1 MIYTSNKP
9 QAKRITTR
17 TWWSSTDITNIQ
29 KELLRVQVSL
39 LSHYLQLLKII
50 STRTPASSL
59 ESLFFFYYKKQQAT
73 SRQPAARCLF
83 IFFYSKKQQATSQ
96 QRAHLLTLDMLTIRL
111 YKISN

>member
-17 TWWSSTDITNIQ
+17 TWSSSTDITNIQ

-73 SRQPAARCLF
+73 SKQPAACCLF
-83 IFFYSKKQQATSQ
+83 IFFLFKKATSNKP
-96 QRAHLLTLDMLTIRL
+96 AA
-111 YKISN
+111 SSPVNA

>member
-9 QAKRITTR
+9 QAKIISTSSWR
-17 TWWSSTDITNIQ
+17 SSTDITNIQ

-59 ESLFFFYYKKQQAT
+59 ESLFFFIIKSNKQQAG
-73 SRQPAARCLF
+73 SQQLAVSLF
-83 IFFYSKKQQATSQ
+83 FFYSKKQQATSQ
-96 QRAHLLTLDMLTIRL
+96 QRAHLLTLDI
-111 YKISN
+111 

>member
-9 QAKRITTR
+9 QAKIISTR
-17 TWWSSTDITNIQ
+17 SWWSSTDIINIQ

-59 ESLFFFYYKKQQAT
+59 ESLFFFIIKSNKQQAGSQQLAVSLFFFLFKKAT
-73 SRQPAARCLF
+73 SNKPAA
-83 IFFYSKKQQATSQ
+83 SSPVNA
-96 QRAHLLTLDMLTIRL
+96 
-111 YKISN
+111 

>member
-9 QAKRITTR
+9 QAKIITQWTL
-17 TWWSSTDITNIQ
+17 WGSTDITNIQ
-29 KELLRVQVSL
+29 KKLLRVQVSL

-73 SRQPAARCLF
+73 SRQPAARWLF
-83 IFFYSKKQQATSQ
+83 IFFLFKKTTSNKPESNKQQVAAGGTW
-96 QRAHLLTLDMLTIRL
+96 
-111 YKISN
+111 

>member
-9 QAKRITTR
+9 QAKIITQWTLY
-17 TWWSSTDITNIQ
+17 SSTNITNIQ

-50 STRTPASSL
+50 STGTLYSSTK
-59 ESLFFFYYKKQQAT
+59 SFFYYKKQQAT

-83 IFFYSKKQQATSQ
+83 IFFLFKKTTSNKP
-96 QRAHLLTLDMLTIRL
+96 AA
-111 YKISN
+111 SSPVNA

>member
-1 MIYTSNKP
+1 MIYISHKL

-29 KELLRVQVSL
+29 KKLLRVQVSL

-59 ESLFFFYYKKQQAT
+59 ESLFFFIIKSNKQQAG
-73 SRQPAARCLF
+73 S
-83 IFFYSKKQQATSQ
+83 QQAAVSLFFFIIKSNKHQAAQ
-96 QRAHLLTLDMLTIRL
+96 QQAPSLTLDNYSGIL
-111 YKISN
+111 

>member
-9 QAKRITTR
+9 QAKIITQWTLY
-17 TWWSSTDITNIQ
+17 SSTNITNIQ

-59 ESLFFFYYKKQQAT
+59 ESLFFFIIKSNKQQAGSQQLAVSLFFLFEKAT
-73 SRQPAARCLF
+73 SNKPAA
-83 IFFYSKKQQATSQ
+83 SSPVNA
-96 QRAHLLTLDMLTIRL
+96 
-111 YKISN
+111 